1 MLAGAVALA
10 MVTSTVPASAAEG
23 EALLRLGMKERCVAP
38 GQGYPLASVTV
49 HSDAAPVAGATVQW
63 RQDGTIL
70 HTAVTD
76 DHGVAQAEGVQAVR
90 TDEPVMV
97 TSVDPASGRSVTLP
111 DRVRD
116 TGVLASAG
124 WVRRFVVPSSV
135 VRPLDVGGAG
145 PREWTAKADLSC
157 TTRPV
162 PGALVDVLATGPED
176 SEPMLLESRPPDEDG
191 EWRFSGWATFGGPTT
206 FTVRSRT
213 PDGHVLHLGRRAGDL
228 APEATWINTSV
239 TGVRSEL
246 MASTLLTRGTTY
258 TTRAELVADGGD
270 GRRRGALDRV
280 VDVTFVDRVSGRST
294 SLSPLVVAD
303 FDGKIALDSSH
314 RATRSGTYHFSFRG
328 TRAEQGATATLRVR
342 LRPKISGWPV
352 KRIAAKRST
361 TLRRTVTIA
370 EHENARAEL
379 RVWNPRYRAWDP
391 VGGLR
396 TIDARG
402 RLTFTVPKVRGT
414 KGYRLVIGDV
424 TSTRGGGHAF
434 DPVAT
439 TKTWTVTRR

>member
-10 MVTSTVPASAAEG
+10 MLTSTVPASAAES
-23 EALLRLGMKERCVAP
+23 EALLRLGMKERCVTP
-38 GQGYPLASVTV
+38 GQSYPLTSVSV
-49 HSDAAPVAGATVQW
+49 FSDAAPVAGATVEW
-63 RQDGTIL
+63 RQDGTVL
-70 HTAVTD
+70 HSAVTD

-97 TSVDPASGRSVTLP
+97 TSTDPTSERSVTLP

-116 TGVLASAG
+116 VGVLASPG

-135 VRPLDVGGAG
+135 VHPLDVRGAG
-145 PREWTAKADLSC
+145 PREWAAKSDLSC

-162 PGALVDVLATGPED
+162 ARALVDVLATGPED
-176 SEPMLLESRPPDEDG
+176 SEPTLLGSIPPDDDG
-191 EWRFSGWATFGGPTT
+191 EWRFSGWATFAGPTT

-213 PDGHVLHLGRRAGDL
+213 PDGRVLHLARRAGDL
-228 APEATWINTSV
+228 APEVTWINTSV
-239 TGVRSEL
+239 AGVHSEL
-246 MASTLLTRGTTY
+246 MAFTLLTRGSTY

-270 GRRRGALDRV
+270 GRPRGALDRV
-280 VDVTFVDRVSGRST
+280 VDVTFVDRVTGRPT
-294 SLSPLVVAD
+294 RLPPLVVDD
-303 FDGKIALDSSH
+303 FDGRVALDSSH

-328 TRAEQGATATLRVR
+328 TRAEEGATATLRVR

-352 KRIAAKRST
+352 KRVAAKRST
-361 TLRRTVTIA
+361 TLRRTITIA
-370 EHENARAEL
+370 DHENARAEL

-402 RLTFTVPKVRGT
+402 RLTFTVPKVKGT
-414 KGYRLVIGDV
+414 SGYRLVIGDV
-424 TSTRGGGHAF
+424 SSTRGGGLTF